1 MATETLHFEE
11 QAVETAERELS
22 EAKKAFDDQLN
33 TYRATADS
41 LFYQTSEYISKRKFW
56 LEKN

>member
-1 MATETLHFEE
+1 MATKTLHFEE

-22 EAKKAFDDQLN
+22 EAKKAFEEQLSV
-33 TYRATADS
+33 YRATADS
-41 LFYQTSEYISKRKFW
+41 VIYQTNEYLSKRKFW